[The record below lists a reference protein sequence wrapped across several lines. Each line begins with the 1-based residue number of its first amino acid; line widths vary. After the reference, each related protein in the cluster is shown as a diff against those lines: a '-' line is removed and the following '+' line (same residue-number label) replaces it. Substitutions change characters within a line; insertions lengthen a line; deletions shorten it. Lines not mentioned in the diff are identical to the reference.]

1 LPILWVARHPGQ
13 TGREITLEV
22 WISDKACPLMTLF
35 VERQIQIV
43 EVSSAIAVCRDPD
56 DNRVLAATIDSGCS
70 HLVTGDSDLLSL
82 K

>member
-1 LPILWVARHPGQ
+1 
-13 TGREITLEV
+13 
-22 WISDKACPLMTLF
+22 MTLF

-43 EVSSAIAVCRDPD
+43 EVPSAIAVCRDPD